1 MFRVGFCRFVRRV
14 FFVFRTRRAEQKK
27 ARACVFFCSVRG
39 GLYHRVLIRFY
50 NRILFLQSKDSTLH
64 GLRGRLSN
72 KNKHGVEQ
80 KTSFPHLAIPVTHNI
95 GESQPTH

>member
-1 MFRVGFCRFVRRV
+1 MFVRRV
-14 FFVFRTRRAEQKK
+14 FLCSVRGGPNKKK